1 MRVPWRPIG
10 DTDSTAYQ
18 GTFYGDG
25 HIISML
31 QTEEPVAGCGYRGFF
46 GVIAKGAV
54 VKDLTL
60 AACNMR
66 GWDYIGA
73 VAGVNNGTI
82 DQCHVVFSIMNS
94 ISSGINIG
102 GICGMNKKTGTIS
115 GCTTGDD
122 VWVGGVRDYA
132 GGICGTNDGGTLTN
146 NISAAICGSG
156 SDAVL
161 PETASEQ

>member
-1 MRVPWRPIG
+1 MPASGPIG

-25 HIISML
+25 HFISML
-31 QTEEPVAGCGYRGFF
+31 QTEEPVAGCGYRGLF
-46 GVIAKGAV
+46 GVIAKGGV

-66 GWDYIGA
+66 GWDYIGG

-82 DQCHVVFSIMNS
+82 DKCHVVFSIMNS

-102 GICGMNKKTGTIS
+102 GICGMNKETGTIS
-115 GCTTGDD
+115 GCTTEGD

-132 GGICGTNDGGTLTN
+132 GGICGTNDGGKLSN
-146 NISAAICGSG
+146 NTTAAICGSG
-156 SDAVL
+156 SDAKL